1 MVPTFDCFFSLA
13 DIDQLCDSSE
23 GQHSKVS
30 AVSSQSF
37 NSRGD
42 NQAKNGS
49 LAEQK
54 TNFIDHTHQ
63 THHQTYNSKDSSLPD
78 QPQTTSSYNNQSQNN
93 HSKNNHRENNHSTGQ
108 VDHDRQ
114 NTHNSENNNN
124 SIDHSN
130 ADFASNSFMNNT
142 DNSENEQNIE
152 NSQNDQNNQNH
163 QQTPPQQT
171 TPNSNSHAQATV
183 TLPSIMSKLDEI
195 NFPPQQLVHLGEI
208 KETWSSLNDE
218 ISTFVETIS
227 PPLDD
232 LISQNEQLVRKTEEL
247 VAKMPKTMSLA
258 ETAAANAEALTE
270 TAIPQ
275 AAQSARSARFRGGA
289 APSAASGP
297 VTRNTP
303 ANRRLAAEWETYA
316 KKVSDE
322 LEHFK
327 NGLHS
332 FHYTQNLL
340 QNELAELGDTF
351 DDPDTVQNTLYEL
364 KASYQ
369 QLTRE
374 YKRLQFKLQHSR
386 SSMLANMPQNNSTRT
401 LFAEIKDVE
410 TKNEELEKVNSVLN
424 DEMAKIRG
432 EVETLRIT
440 ASMPKLKSTKP
451 GDARLQ
457 FQEMQ
462 LKVLRGTIAA
472 ITEEND
478 KLQQI
483 ARDARGRSDDAQNQ
497 LSQAQ
502 NQLVQ
507 MHNNNQ
513 VNGHMPLAP
522 TVSKIEDV
530 TFLEEEVQ
538 VLTSTLEDEVAEK
551 KRLQSELIRVQK
563 TLQNAINSG
572 SQNQSSGL
580 AQNNTSSPGNNQQV
594 AELTT
599 KLKKL
604 KTENSR
610 FKKDR
615 KRQVKLAG
623 MLTSVSL
630 TDELKNLGQ
639 MRGINSTLLRQL
651 EEKFDLMKEQ
661 NAVLINEL
669 KGASN
674 SSRASTPSNTEGET
688 SERKTGDD
696 SYYTVL

>member
-1 MVPTFDCFFSLA
+1 V
-13 DIDQLCDSSE
+13 
-23 GQHSKVS
+23 
-30 AVSSQSF
+30 
-37 NSRGD
+37 
-42 NQAKNGS
+42 
-49 LAEQK
+49 
-54 TNFIDHTHQ
+54 
-63 THHQTYNSKDSSLPD
+63 
-78 QPQTTSSYNNQSQNN
+78 
-93 HSKNNHRENNHSTGQ
+93 
-108 VDHDRQ
+108 
-114 NTHNSENNNN
+114 NSE
-124 SIDHSN
+124 
-130 ADFASNSFMNNT
+130 
-142 DNSENEQNIE
+142 
-152 NSQNDQNNQNH
+152 
-163 QQTPPQQT
+163 
-171 TPNSNSHAQATV
+171 AQ
-183 TLPSIMSKLDEI
+183 
-195 NFPPQQLVHLGEI
+195 
-208 KETWSSLNDE
+208 
-218 ISTFVETIS
+218 
-227 PPLDD
+227 
-232 LISQNEQLVRKTEEL
+232 
-247 VAKMPKTMSLA
+247 
-258 ETAAANAEALTE
+258 TE
-270 TAIPQ
+270 TAPP
-275 AAQSARSARFRGGA
+275 AAQSARSARFRGGGST
-289 APSAASGP
+289 PSAAAGTL
-297 VTRNTP
+297 TRNTP

-316 KKVSDE
+316 KKVSEE
-322 LEHFK
+322 LEQFK
-327 NGLHS
+327 NGLYS
-332 FHYTQNLL
+332 FHCTQNLL

-440 ASMPKLKSTKP
+440 ANMPKLKNTKP
-451 GDARLQ
+451 GEVKVQ

-478 KLQQI
+478 KLQHI
-483 ARDARGRSDDAQNQ
+483 AREARGRSDDAQNQ

-513 VNGHMPLAP
+513 VNGHQALAP
-522 TVSKIEDV
+522 TISKIEDV

-538 VLTSTLEDEVAEK
+538 VLTSTLEDEVSEK
-551 KRLQSELIRVQK
+551 KRLQSELVRLQK
-563 TLQNAINSG
+563 TLQNTMNSG
-572 SQNQSSGL
+572 QNQSSSL
-580 AQNNTSSPGNNQQV
+580 NHNTTSPVNNQQV

-651 EEKFDLMKEQ
+651 EEKFELMKEQ